1 MESQLVA
8 EAETTVARWV
18 TSAGGDMQVV
28 DEVPHPAHSQEALG
42 PGRRLED
49 DRGMR
54 RIELQL
60 APLLLFP
67 SCTEKKVSQFC
78 QCLLCTLVDR
88 FGQ

>member
-54 RIELQL
+54 RIELTGRSLHVNLNTMCGQSL
-60 APLLLFP
+60 LPLYYMP
-67 SCTEKKVSQFC
+67 
-78 QCLLCTLVDR
+78 
-88 FGQ
+88 